1 MRCDAILHVF
11 AVLTLLPPLSLFSQK
26 GEHIF
31 WTAVASVAVAVY
43 VVGIPLLLLI
53 LLCVNQRRGTLEFPA
68 IEYTYNGNGV
78 IEPEQVNTAVRRLDE
93 YFRNRVAFGSLYDQ
107 YEASFYWFEF
117 GCTMR
122 KMILTGAL
130 VLFGAGTS
138 PPVVTALAVCIL
150 WLTLI
155 ANLNPFG
162 DDVDDRLAQVEAIQ
176 ILFTLLIGLV
186 LQLQATSEE
195 GTKEEEN
202 ALGVVLILLNLAVI
216 ALALVQQPVFLK
228 IASRVFAVA
237 VRIKERAASCGKAK
251 DLDAAAAADAAVTGI
266 EMQNN
271 PSYVAANRTDG
282 AEEAATKIEIR
293 GNPLVPATGAGAL
306 GVEVDQVEDEQLG
319 GAENSQLRAKNTQQ
333 RAEITQLRAEIEQLN
348 QAQPGAVVE
357 LGVAAEAAPG
367 RAARVGRSEAQNATS
382 TAVDIDPPRRFDGN
396 GYFTQEE
403 FIAHYGGVDEWNAA
417 LPL

>member
-1 MRCDAILHVF
+1 
-11 AVLTLLPPLSLFSQK
+11 
-26 GEHIF
+26 
-31 WTAVASVAVAVY
+31 
-43 VVGIPLLLLI
+43 
-53 LLCVNQRRGTLEFPA
+53 
-68 IEYTYNGNGV
+68 V
-78 IEPEQVNTAVRRLDE
+78 IVPKQVNTAVRRLDE

-130 VLFGAGTS
+130 VLFGAGTT
-138 PPVVTALAVCIL
+138 PQVVTALAVCIL

-216 ALALVQQPVFLK
+216 ALAFVQQPLFLK

-237 VRIKERAASCGKAK
+237 VHIKERVAAACGK
-251 DLDAAAAADAAVTGI
+251 
-266 EMQNN
+266 
-271 PSYVAANRTDG
+271 RT
-282 AEEAATKIEIR
+282 
-293 GNPLVPATGAGAL
+293 
-306 GVEVDQVEDEQLG
+306 ED
-319 GAENSQLRAKNTQQ
+319 
-333 RAEITQLRAEIEQLN
+333 
-348 QAQPGAVVE
+348 
-357 LGVAAEAAPG
+357 
-367 RAARVGRSEAQNATS
+367 
-382 TAVDIDPPRRFDGN
+382 
-396 GYFTQEE
+396 
-403 FIAHYGGVDEWNAA
+403 
-417 LPL
+417 